1 MTIEE
6 IIEKT
11 NSFLIDEF
19 EAEASSITPNASLK
33 EVLDLDSLDYIDL
46 VVALESNFHFKV
58 QPGDFLPLVTFQD
71 FYDYIQAQINK
82 KSVVAN

>member
-1 MTIEE
+1 MNMQE

-11 NSFLIDEF
+11 NSFLVDEF
-19 EAEASSITPNASLK
+19 EADASLIKPEASLK

-46 VVALESNFHFKV
+46 VVALESTFHFKV

-71 FYDYIQAQINK
+71 FYNYIQAQADK
-82 KSVVAN
+82 KVTA

>member
-1 MTIEE
+1 MEMQE
-6 IIEKT
+6 IIART
-11 NSFLIDEF
+11 NAFLVEEF
-19 EAEASSITPNASLK
+19 EADASLITPQASLK

-71 FYDYIQAQINK
+71 FYDYIQAQIK
-82 KSVVAN
+82 KKEAVS

>member
-1 MTIEE
+1 MEMKD

-11 NSFLIDEF
+11 NAFLVDEF
-19 EAEASSITPNASLK
+19 EADPTLIQPEASLK

-58 QPGDFLPLVTFQD
+58 QPGDFLPLVSFAD
-71 FYDYIQAQINK
+71 FYQYIQAQIEK
-82 KSVVAN
+82 KVVA

>member
-1 MTIEE
+1 MQE

-11 NSFLIDEF
+11 NSFLVDEF
-19 EAEASSITPNASLK
+19 EANASLIAPEAKLK

-58 QPGDFLPLVTFQD
+58 QPGDFQPLITFQD
-71 FYDYIQAQINK
+71 FYSYIQAQIDK
-82 KSVVAN
+82 LTVA

>member
-1 MTIEE
+1 MEMQE

-11 NSFLIDEF
+11 NAFLVEEF
-19 EAEASSITPNASLK
+19 EADASLITPEASLK

-58 QPGDFLPLVTFQD
+58 QPGDFLPLVTFRD
-71 FYDYIQAQINK
+71 FYYYIQDQIRK
-82 KSVVAN
+82 KETVS

>member
-1 MTIEE
+1 MEMQE

-11 NSFLIDEF
+11 NAFLVEEF
-19 EAEASSITPNASLK
+19 EADASLITPEASLK

-58 QPGDFLPLVTFQD
+58 QPGDFLPLVTFRD
-71 FYDYIQAQINK
+71 FYNYIQAQIQK
-82 KSVVAN
+82 KEAVS

>member
-1 MTIEE
+1 MQE

-11 NSFLIDEF
+11 NSFLIEEF
-19 EAEASSITPNASLK
+19 EADASLITPEASLK

-71 FYDYIQAQINK
+71 FYNYIQAQIEK
-82 KSVVAN
+82 KAVA

>member
-1 MTIEE
+1 MQE

-19 EAEASSITPNASLK
+19 EAEASLLEPEANLK

-46 VVALESNFHFKV
+46 VVALENTFHFKV

-71 FYDYIQAQINK
+71 FYNYIQAQIAK
-82 KSVVAN
+82 KEIV

>member
-1 MTIEE
+1 MEMQE

-11 NSFLIDEF
+11 NSFLVEEF
-19 EAEASSITPNASLK
+19 EAEASLINPEASLK

-58 QPGDFLPLVTFQD
+58 QPGDFLPLVTFGD
-71 FYDYIQAQINK
+71 FYNYIQAQIQK
-82 KSVVAN
+82 KETVS

>member
-1 MTIEE
+1 MEMQE
-6 IIEKT
+6 IIART
-11 NSFLIDEF
+11 NAFLVEEF
-19 EAEASSITPNASLK
+19 EADASLITPEASLK

-71 FYDYIQAQINK
+71 FYNYIQDQIK
-82 KSVVAN
+82 KKETVS

>member
-1 MTIEE
+1 MEMQE

-11 NSFLIDEF
+11 NSFLVEEF
-19 EAEASSITPNASLK
+19 EADASLINPEASLK

-58 QPGDFLPLVTFQD
+58 QPGDFLPLVTFED
-71 FYDYIQAQINK
+71 FYNYIQAQMQK
-82 KSVVAN
+82 KEAVS

>member
-1 MTIEE
+1 MEMQE

-11 NSFLIDEF
+11 NAFLVEEF
-19 EAEASSITPNASLK
+19 EADASLIQPEANLK

-71 FYDYIQAQINK
+71 FYNYIQTQIQNK
-82 KSVVAN
+82 AVA